1 METKTKKIS
10 ELKKSEYNPRSIDKK
25 NFENLKKSL
34 KEFGWL
40 SPLVVN
46 MFLGRENILISGHQ
60 RIKAA
65 EELGMTEVP
74 IVEVKLDEAKE
85 KALNL
90 ALNKIG
96 GEFEEEKL
104 IEVIEQINNQNED
117 ILGLTG
123 FNTEEIN
130 YLLGLRDREKE
141 DIFAM
146 SQEDE
151 FNQDN
156 KHGIKLGDIVKL
168 DNHTIIC
175 GDSTKPETWRKLLG
189 ENKIDLIVT
198 SPPYNLDIQYGKYR
212 DNKKYREYIDMIRSV
227 FLNAKDFMNRG
238 RFLAINIGR
247 EWGPINMPARYDQIM
262 EEVGYVFFRN
272 IYWKKPAGSA
282 RGTITIRNPFPRY
295 YVPKVQT
302 EIIQLY
308 ATDEEPITA
317 NQMITYKFSEGEKR
331 REEQIPKILL
341 SKYSGNVWDMM
352 AETQV
357 SEDHPAPFPTQLPFN
372 CIRFFTFEKEKVI
385 DPFLGSGSTLIAAD
399 QLNRV
404 GYGIEIDPSY
414 VSVCIERFLMYK
426 PNAKLEII
434 HGDK

>member
-1 METKTKKIS
+1 
-10 ELKKSEYNPRSIDKK
+10 
-25 NFENLKKSL
+25 
-34 KEFGWL
+34 
-40 SPLVVN
+40 
-46 MFLGRENILISGHQ
+46 
-60 RIKAA
+60 
-65 EELGMTEVP
+65 
-74 IVEVKLDEAKE
+74 
-85 KALNL
+85 
-90 ALNKIG
+90 
-96 GEFEEEKL
+96 
-104 IEVIEQINNQNED
+104 
-117 ILGLTG
+117 
-123 FNTEEIN
+123 
-130 YLLGLRDREKE
+130 
-141 DIFAM
+141 
-146 SQEDE
+146 
-151 FNQDN
+151 
-156 KHGIKLGDIVKL
+156 
-168 DNHTIIC
+168 
-175 GDSTKPETWRKLLG
+175 
-189 ENKIDLIVT
+189 
-198 SPPYNLDIQYGKYR
+198 
-212 DNKKYREYIDMIRSV
+212 
-227 FLNAKDFMNRG
+227 
-238 RFLAINIGR
+238 
-247 EWGPINMPARYDQIM
+247 MPARYDQIM

-357 SEDHPAPFPTQLPFN
+357 SEDHRAPFPTQLPFN

-426 PNAKLEII
+426 PNAKLEIN